1 MGDLLPIIL
10 EMDRGSGIL
19 LHITSLPSAEWIGN
33 FGPGAFEFAD
43 FLVRSRQRYWQVLPL
58 TPPSPGEG
66 NSPYSCS
73 SAFAG
78 NTLLVSSEILARD
91 GLISQ
96 NAIPGQ
102 TANPDDRVDYEKA
115 IKYKTGILGSA
126 YSNFAVQRDKS
137 DYDRFV
143 TENSYWLDDYVLYVA
158 LKKQFRQI
166 SWVNWPPEVR
176 DRQPQAMG
184 KYRMLLSEEIDKERF
199 AQYEFF
205 NQWMSLKEYCN
216 KNRIQIV
223 GDLPI
228 YLSCQSADVW
238 AHPEI
243 FKLDEQKN
251 PRFVS
256 GVPPDYFSN
265 TGQLWGN
272 PVYDWNKLK
281 ETGFE
286 WWLKRIEHNLKL
298 FDILR
303 IDHFRGL
310 AAYWEIPAG
319 EKTAIN
325 GHWVEVPGMDY
336 FNILRERYPSLPLIA
351 EDLGTITPDVK
362 EFIAKL
368 DLPGMK
374 VLLFAFGDSLQ
385 LNPYAPHNHV
395 KNSVVYTGTH
405 DNNTV
410 RGWYENEASDI
421 EKFSLAK
428 YLGLEIS
435 PENAAWLFVKMAEE
449 SVADMAILPMQDI
462 LGLDARARM
471 NTPST
476 TAGNWQWRLS
486 RQLLTSD
493 IAGKLGNITEICGRI
508 T

>member
-1 MGDLLPIIL
+1 
-10 EMDRGSGIL
+10 MDRGSGIL

-33 FGPGAFEFAD
+33 LGPGAFEFAD
-43 FLVRSRQRYWQVLPL
+43 FLAQAGQRYWQVLPL

-66 NSPYSCS
+66 NSPYSCA

-78 NTLLVSSEILARD
+78 NTLLLSPELLSRD

-96 NAIPGQ
+96 NAIP
-102 TANPDDRVDYEKA
+102 NSISLPDDRVNYEKA
-115 IKYKTGILGSA
+115 FEYKTKILDLA
-126 YSNFAVQRDKS
+126 YSAFAAQQNKS
-137 DYDRFV
+137 DYESFV
-143 TENSYWLDDYVLYVA
+143 VENSYWLDDYVLYTA
-158 LKKQFRQI
+158 LKRHFGPTG
-166 SWVNWPPEVR
+166 WAAWPPELR
-176 DRQPQAMG
+176 DRYPDALERYG
-184 KYRMLLSEEIDKERF
+184 VTLSNEIDKEKF
-199 AQYEFF
+199 AQYQFF
-205 NQWMSLKEYCN
+205 RQWMSLKKYCN
-216 KNRIQIV
+216 EKNILIV

-228 YLSCQSADVW
+228 YLSGQSADVW
-238 AHPEI
+238 AHPDI

-256 GVPPDYFSN
+256 GVPPDYFSK

-272 PVYDWNKLK
+272 PVYDWDKLR

-286 WWLKRIEHNLKL
+286 WWLRRVEHNLRL

-310 AAYWEIPAG
+310 AAYWEVPAG

-325 GHWVEVPGMDY
+325 GHWVEVPGIEY
-336 FNILRERYPSLPLIA
+336 FNRLRELYPNLPLIA

-362 EFIAKL
+362 EFIARL

-374 VLLFAFGDSLQ
+374 VLLFAFGENLPR
-385 LNPYAPHNHV
+385 NPYAPHNHT

-410 RGWYENEASDI
+410 RGWYETEATD
-421 EKFSLAK
+421 
-428 YLGLEIS
+428 LEIS
-435 PENAAWLFVKMAEE
+435 SLARYLGQEITGDNIHWLFVRMAEQ
-449 SVADMAILPMQDI
+449 SVADIVILPMQDV
-462 LGLDARARM
+462 LGLNATTRM

-486 RQLLTSD
+486 HRFLTTDKAS
-493 IAGKLGNITEICGRI
+493 KLKDITEICGRI
-508 T
+508 I